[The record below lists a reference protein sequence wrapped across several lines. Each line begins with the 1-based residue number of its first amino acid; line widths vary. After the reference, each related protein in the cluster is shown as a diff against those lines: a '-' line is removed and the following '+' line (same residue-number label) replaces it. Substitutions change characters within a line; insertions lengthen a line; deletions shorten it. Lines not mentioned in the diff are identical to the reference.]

1 MKKYYIYTQRIC
13 AELMLENHKLIDI
26 EPSKKREG
34 FNVFIFRDSKKLR
47 KDIEKLTDIDD
58 TD

>member
-13 AELMLENHKLIDI
+13 ALLMLKGYKLIQI

-34 FNVFIFRDSKKLR
+34 FNVFIFKDSEKFRQDVEELINKRD
-47 KDIEKLTDIDD
+47 
-58 TD
+58 